1 MPISEDAVFK
11 ILDTVNGRNWALVDC
26 SLEIFPTELSS
37 RTNLYNVIIKNGEVV
52 EVSEKYLP

>member
-11 ILDTVNGRNWALVDC
+11 ILDTANGRDLALVDC
-26 SLEIFPTELSS
+26 SLEIFATELNS

>member
-1 MPISEDAVFK
+1 MPIREDAVFK

-26 SLEIFPTELSS
+26 SLEIFATELNS